1 MPHGFSFYIRM
12 IMPTI
17 SPILAWFLL
26 GIAFFVIELA
36 LPGFII
42 FFFGIGAWGTALAG
56 FLMDL
61 SLSSQLGSFLVTSL
75 VTLFLLRKYIQTVF
89 IGTSQ
94 EDDPSIKAQPV
105 SDTGVETEDIVPPA
119 RGRVK
124 FGGAFWKAEADT
136 VIKSDT
142 VVKIIEQNN
151 LEVKVLPLSEKEE
164 EK

>member
-1 MPHGFSFYIRM
+1 
-12 IMPTI
+12 MPTI
-17 SPILAWFLL
+17 SPVLAWFLL

-42 FFFGIGAWGTALAG
+42 FFFGIGAWCAALAV
-56 FLMDL
+56 FLLDL
-61 SLSSQLGSFLVTSL
+61 SLSAQLGVFLVTSL

-105 SDTGVETEDIVPPA
+105 SDTGVVTEDIVPPA

-124 FGGAFWKAEADT
+124 FGGSFWKAEADT
-136 VIKSDT
+136 VIKSGA

-151 LEVKVLPLSEKEE
+151 LEVKVRLLPEKEE
-164 EK
+164 KK